1 MTQRH
6 QAEKQR
12 PPLGLGEMCFLYWEL
27 SSPSGLEFLAG
38 GVPAEGG
45 FRSLAHSPRSGD
57 LSGDPRVCRSFSSH
71 RGGYQLSNS
80 QPTRKGLFVPFCK
93 QTPAAQ
99 WLQ

>member
-1 MTQRH
+1 M
-6 QAEKQR
+6 
-12 PPLGLGEMCFLYWEL
+12 LFV
-27 SSPSGLEFLAG
+27 SGTEQPQWPG
-38 GVPAEGG
+38 VPGWGVPAEGG

-71 RGGYQLSNS
+71 WGGYQLSNS